1 MTSAFCYFF
10 LLFPHIFILIINIK
24 IKNKYYIKLKLQLQF
39 KKTTMMFYYTLRH
52 KCTIHKH
59 YYTWFIMHQNNI
71 VLNLLSM
78 KYCNFLKVLSDF

>member
-1 MTSAFCYFF
+1 MTSAFCYFL

-39 KKTTMMFYYTLRH
+39 KKTTMMFYYTLGTSTLFIN
-52 KCTIHKH
+52 TIIYMVYCVSKH
-59 YYTWFIMHQNNI
+59 I

-78 KYCNFLKVLSDF
+78 KYYNFLKVLSDF